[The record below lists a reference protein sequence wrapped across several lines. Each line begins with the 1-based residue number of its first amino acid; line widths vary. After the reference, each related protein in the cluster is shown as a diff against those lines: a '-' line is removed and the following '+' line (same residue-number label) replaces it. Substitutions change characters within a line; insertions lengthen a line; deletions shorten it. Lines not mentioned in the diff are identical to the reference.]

1 MKQAGEAPIKRA
13 DDHQAGCEYIKV
25 FHSAKFF
32 LSFVSG
38 RLCQP
43 QFDLKEKLFY
53 CEEHTGRCVSSCGKN
68 TAANSSYTK
77 TISNMAT
84 ETITTGLKKYAIGSK
99 LRRLR
104 LRKSMGLLELS
115 KHTGLS
121 PALLSK
127 LERDLMH
134 PTLPTLLRIAMVFSV
149 GLEYFFNPEPR
160 PVLEI
165 VRKKDRLRFPESQD
179 AAHVSYYFES
189 LDFPV
194 PDRALNSYFAE
205 FEPVER
211 RTQPFSRASRHRV
224 SVRTLGKPG
233 IVCRERPA
241 RTERKAM
248 RFTSTAAFHTPTAGV
263 GRSALRPLSWRW
275 KRQGR
280 RRTAAVVFY
289 DFGRRG
295 SWSSCISPTSGSDP
309 VNHPLT
315 SSYRT
320 IGLGLLTSR
329 NSAEFAC
336 TPINRH

>member
-1 MKQAGEAPIKRA
+1 M
-13 DDHQAGCEYIKV
+13 
-25 FHSAKFF
+25 
-32 LSFVSG
+32 SG
-38 RLCQP
+38 RLANHYLI
-43 QFDLKEKLFY
+43 LKKNRFIVKNIPKKCFL
-53 CEEHTGRCVSSCGKN
+53 CGKN

-84 ETITTGLKKYAIGSK
+84 ETITNGLKTYAIGSK
-99 LRRLR
+99 LRHLR

-194 PDRALNSYFAE
+194 PGRALNSYFAE
-205 FEPVER
+205 FEPLKDIDSHFHEHPGVE
-211 RTQPFSRASRHRV
+211 FLYVLSGSLELCVGKDRHE
-224 SVRTLGKPG
+224 LAEGD
-233 IVCRERPA
+233 
-241 RTERKAM
+241 
-248 RFTSTAAFHTPTAGV
+248 
-263 GRSALRPLSWRW
+263 
-275 KRQGR
+275 
-280 RRTAAVVFY
+280 AVYFDCTVPHAY
-289 DFGRRG
+289 CKRG
-295 SWSSCISPTSGSDP
+295 SK
-309 VNHPLT
+309 
-315 SSYRT
+315 RT
-320 IGLGLLTSR
+320 TAIVVALENPGKG
-329 NSAEFAC
+329 
-336 TPINRH
+336 